1 MHRTTTTKIILQ
13 LIFTFEDYVADKSS
27 MVDLKDC
34 LEDREFGTERS
45 RNIFNTIRTKT
56 IKAERQRRDDLLVQ
70 RYFEEAC
77 AKALF
82 NFGRPSAPYDP
93 DAQFWIIP
101 LAFQLAQK
109 LNLSEDLI
117 VNLITQY

>member
-1 MHRTTTTKIILQ
+1 M
-13 LIFTFEDYVADKSS
+13 FEDHVADKSS
-27 MVDLKDC
+27 MVELKDC
-34 LEDREFGTERS
+34 LEAREFGTQRS
-45 RNIFNTIRTKT
+45 RNIFNTIRAKT
-56 IKAERQRRDDLLVQ
+56 IKAERHGRDDLLVQ

-101 LAFQLAQK
+101 LAFQLAHK
-109 LNLSEDLI
+109 LNLSENLI
-117 VNLITQY
+117 VNLITQD